1 VDVKSA
7 ELVYEMLMGLV
18 IPIMVSNLKKVSW
31 PSQYKFVLVFAM
43 SLIAA
48 AIVPTAQVIS
58 GGDFSTSALLESL
71 TLIFTTSQ
79 VVYRT
84 VLRSMN
90 YEDVLNPQSAVLSLV
105 KEQVA
110 RYLEELDAESA
121 KAILDPKSPH
131 TLTVDIKEVVK
142 ENE

>member
-1 VDVKSA
+1 MDVKSA